1 MNILAWWHQ
10 KWLGLHIHWHG
21 FMNGVLLVKRISENR
36 LTNQFAIYAYNLN
49 QIHKYIHTSTFCA
62 MHSQQQFGS
71 LDVDSNSNNNKSS
84 RLCCVCVWACVRV
97 SVCPYGHRIPERLN
111 QICWGWL
118 LYAQQ
123 CTNDI
128 IPSLLL
134 SLTLSLSLARFAL
147 ATNTHPRHIGHT
159 AHTTI
164 QQNSNTQKW
173 HRDKEKSS
181 EAAYTNRN
189 RLEFKRIKRR
199 EKRYLLRITGINNK
213 MGESD
218 FLYMLAA
225 FLICVLFLTFVSCLE
240 SPHECM

>member
-1 MNILAWWHQ
+1 M
-10 KWLGLHIHWHG
+10 
-21 FMNGVLLVKRISENR
+21 RITWIKFIS
-36 LTNQFAIYAYNLN
+36 I
-49 QIHKYIHTSTFCA
+49 YIHQLSVQCIPNNNLDRWTSTATATTIKAVVC
-62 MHSQQQFGS
+62 
-71 LDVDSNSNNNKSS
+71 VV
-84 RLCCVCVWACVRV
+84 CVCVWACVRV

>member
-1 MNILAWWHQ
+1 ML
-10 KWLGLHIHWHG
+10 
-21 FMNGVLLVKRISENR
+21 
-36 LTNQFAIYAYNLN
+36 
-49 QIHKYIHTSTFCA
+49 
-62 MHSQQQFGS
+62 
-71 LDVDSNSNNNKSS
+71 
-84 RLCCVCVWACVRV
+84 CVCV
-97 SVCPYGHRIPERLN
+97 SVCSCVGVSIWTQDSRATESNLLRLTVVCATVHKRHHS
-111 QICWGWL
+111 I
-118 LYAQQ
+118 
-123 CTNDI
+123 
-128 IPSLLL
+128 SLAL